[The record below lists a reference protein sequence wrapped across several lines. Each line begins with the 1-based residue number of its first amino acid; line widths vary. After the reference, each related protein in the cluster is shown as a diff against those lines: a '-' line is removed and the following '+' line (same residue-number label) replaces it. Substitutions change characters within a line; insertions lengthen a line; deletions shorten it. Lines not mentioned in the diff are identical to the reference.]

1 MYLTT
6 KQFQTEVNRPSRR
19 FSWSG
24 QVILKDGEIFKF
36 TDRDILKGSGYI
48 HRACSGPTE
57 LEIGSVY
64 AAEFGLS
71 LFANIDRYRLEGAQL
86 SLRYHLHYGA
96 GKEESIPMGLFEVTE
111 AFRSKKRLELKG
123 YDFMLRFDRSFAVKE
138 TFGTAY
144 ELLEM
149 ICKKCRV
156 ILGMKEDQVKALPN
170 GEELLSIYSDHDI
183 ETYRDFLHYIAS
195 TLACVALI
203 NRQGQLVLQPYG
215 SQPVAIVEAKHRFES
230 SVSDFRTYYTAINST
245 NAKTKMAEYYAFEE
259 DTGLTLNLG
268 INPLM
273 QLGLRK
279 KREVMCQRL
288 LEAISQISYTPFEA
302 TTIGNPSLDPGDAI
316 EYIVDGEGLKGIIT
330 SIEYKINGKHRIQS
344 VGKNP
349 YYAQTKSKHDKNIVG
364 LLNQLE
370 SEHVAVHAYTNAQA
384 FEIDQEPIPV
394 IQFEFASNKE
404 TQALFNATLLMQ
416 VETVK
421 ETVPRSVQIR
431 MIDSGEE
438 TLAEAKTYELV
449 TEQETPIQVKATY
462 VLNDV
467 QIEDHIPIQS
477 CSQGQHILTL
487 FYPLMGLQENTINRF
502 TVLLEADQG
511 KVHIENG
518 QIIAAIS
525 GQSLGSQDVWDG
537 KIKISEMLHRFLL
550 QGALSPHVKIR
561 DRMEVQ
567 NLQRHDQVHFESVRP
582 CSLTGLSLR
591 GMEEYITTEV
601 DYVSRNNQN

>member
-6 KQFQTEVNRPSRR
+6 KKFQTEVNQPSRT

-24 QVILKDGEIFKF
+24 QVILKDGEVFKF
-36 TDRDILKGSGYI
+36 TDQDILKGSGYI
-48 HRACSGPTE
+48 HRSCSGSTE

-86 SLRYHLHYGA
+86 SLRYHLHYA
-96 GKEESIPMGLFEVTE
+96 NSQEESIPMGIFEVTE
-111 AFRSKKRLELKG
+111 AFRTKKRLELKG
-123 YDFMLRFDRSFAVKE
+123 YDFMLRFDRPFAVKE

-149 ICKKCRV
+149 ICKRCRV
-156 ILGMKEDQVKALPN
+156 VLGMTEEQVKALPN

-215 SQPVAIVEAKHRFES
+215 SQPVATVEAKHRFDS

-245 NAKTKMAEYYAFEE
+245 NAKTKMAEYYALEE

-279 KREVMCQRL
+279 KREAMCQRL

-316 EYIVDGEGLKGIIT
+316 EYVVDGEKLKGIIT
-330 SIEYKINGKHRIQS
+330 SIEYKINGKHRILS

-349 YYAQTKSKHDKNIVG
+349 YYSQSKSKHDKNIVG

-370 SEHVAVHAYTNAQA
+370 SEHVVVHAYINAQA
-384 FEIDQEPIPV
+384 FEIGKEPIPV

-404 TQALFNATLLMQ
+404 TQALFNATLVMD

-421 ETVPRSVQIR
+421 KSVPLSVQMR
-431 MIDSGEE
+431 VVNPEE
-438 TLAEAKTYELV
+438 ASVAEPIVYEMVKEEEVVSQAKV
-449 TEQETPIQVKATY
+449 TY
-462 VLNDV
+462 VLNDIK
-467 QIEDHIPIQS
+467 IEDHIPIQS
-477 CSQGQHILTL
+477 YSQGKQVLTL
-487 FYPLMGLQENTINRF
+487 FYPLTGLQENTVNRF
-502 TVLLEADQG
+502 TVLLEVDQG
-511 KVHIENG
+511 KVTIETG

-525 GQSLGSQDVWDG
+525 GQSLGSQEVWDG
-537 KIKISEMLHRFLL
+537 RLKVSERLPLL
-550 QGALSPHVKIR
+550 P
-561 DRMEVQ
+561 
-567 NLQRHDQVHFESVRP
+567 LQAD
-582 CSLTGLSLR
+582 LSLR
-591 GMEEYITTEV
+591 SKVRNRTEV
-601 DYVSRNNQN
+601 KNLQKMSQGHIDIVKPFSLGGIFLKGLEDQITMEVDHVSRNNQN

>member
-6 KQFQTEVNRPSRR
+6 QRFQEVVNQPSRH

-24 QVILKDGEIFKF
+24 QVILKDGVVYKF
-36 TDRDILKGSGYI
+36 TDQDILKGSGYI
-48 HRACSGPTE
+48 HRACSGSTE
-57 LEIGSVY
+57 LEMGSVY

-86 SLRYHLHYGA
+86 SLRYHLHYGD
-96 GKEESIPMGLFEVTE
+96 GTEESIPMGIFEVTE
-111 AFRSKKRLELKG
+111 AFRTKKRLELKG

-156 ILGMKEDQVKALPN
+156 VLGMTEAQVKALPN
-170 GEELLSIYSDHDI
+170 GEELLSVYSDHDI

-215 SQPVAIVEAKHRFES
+215 SQPMTTVEAKHRFDS
-230 SVSDFRTYYTAINST
+230 SVSDFKTYYTAINST
-245 NAKTKMAEYYAFEE
+245 NAKTKMAEYYALDE

-279 KREVMCQRL
+279 KRQAMCQRL
-288 LEAISQISYTPFEA
+288 LTAISQISYTPFEA
-302 TTIGNPSLDPGDAI
+302 TTIGNSSLDPGDAI
-316 EYIVDGEGLKGIIT
+316 EYVVEGERLKGIIT

-370 SEHVAVHAYTNAQA
+370 SEHVTVHAYTNAQA
-384 FEIDQEPIPV
+384 FEIGQEPMPV

-404 TQALFNATLLMQ
+404 TQALFNATLLMK
-416 VETVK
+416 VETLKQSTPV
-421 ETVPRSVQIR
+421 SVQMR
-431 MIDSGEE
+431 VVSPEE
-438 TLAEAKTYELV
+438 TGVSEPMAYELI
-449 TEQETPIQVKATY
+449 TEQEVPSQVKVTY
-462 VLNDV
+462 VLNDRR
-467 QIEDHIPIQS
+467 IEDHVPIQS
-477 CSQGQHILTL
+477 YSQGSQVLTL
-487 FYPLMGLQENTINRF
+487 FYPLTGLQENPLNKF
-502 TVLLEADQG
+502 TVLLEIDQG
-511 KVHIENG
+511 KVCIDEN

-525 GQSLGSQDVWDG
+525 GQSLGSQEVWDG
-537 KIKISEMLHRFLL
+537 RIQLSERVNRLSLRSDLSLGSNIKGRVDV
-550 QGALSPHVKIR
+550 QGTRPNSQHY
-561 DRMEVQ
+561 
-567 NLQRHDQVHFESVRP
+567 HDQLERLP
-582 CSLTGLSLR
+582 LTGLALH
-591 GMEEYITTEV
+591 GFQEQHTMEV
-601 DYVSRNNQN
+601 DHVSRNNQN